1 MTPATYFEL
10 TAGKYCRQQQELP
23 TFPHYQLRAGQP
35 SENLYGH
42 KEENSKHVLNRWPE
56 MNLGRASGL
65 SKRTEVVTSSEGE
78 VFDVELEVK
87 ILSENRRL
95 ADENKNRLH
104 SKGVYAIDVM
114 GSVGSGKTSLIKA
127 MVSKLKRNHRIAVI
141 EGDVTT
147 TIDSDL
153 IASEGV
159 PTVQVNTGKECHLDA
174 NLIRKALDALSLADL
189 DLIFIENVG
198 NLICPA
204 EFPLGSDKRLV
215 VISVTEGPY
224 MVVKHPMMFLD
235 AQVVAIN
242 KTDLAA
248 PMGVDPKKLSADVA
262 RLNPKTVTIHT
273 SCRTGSG
280 IENVI
285 DALGLTKLG

>member
-1 MTPATYFEL
+1 M
-10 TAGKYCRQQQELP
+10 
-23 TFPHYQLRAGQP
+23 
-35 SENLYGH
+35 
-42 KEENSKHVLNRWPE
+42 
-56 MNLGRASGL
+56 
-65 SKRTEVVTSSEGE
+65 SKRIEIVTSSEGE
-78 VFDVELEVK
+78 VFDVELEVD
-87 ILSENRRL
+87 LLRENQRL
-95 ADENKNRLH
+95 ANENKKRLQSNAVH
-104 SKGVYAIDVM
+104 AIDVM

-127 MVSKLKRNHRIAVI
+127 MVSRLKKIHRIAVI

-174 NLIRKALDALSLADL
+174 NLIRKALDIMPLDKL

-235 AQVVAIN
+235 AQTVAIN
-242 KTDLAA
+242 KIDLAGA
-248 PMGVDPKKLSADVA
+248 MGVDPNKLSDDVS
-262 RLNPKTVTIHT
+262 RLNPKATTIHT
-273 SCRTGSG
+273 SCRSGAGIDQVIQSLELTQTG
-280 IENVI
+280 
-285 DALGLTKLG
+285 

>member
-1 MTPATYFEL
+1 
-10 TAGKYCRQQQELP
+10 LP
-23 TFPHYQLRAGQP
+23 
-35 SENLYGH
+35 
-42 KEENSKHVLNRWPE
+42 
-56 MNLGRASGL
+56 
-65 SKRTEVVTSSEGE
+65 KRVEVVTSSEGE
-78 VFDVELEVK
+78 VFDVELEVD
-87 ILSENRRL
+87 LLRENQRL
-95 ADENKNRLH
+95 ANENKKRLQ
-104 SKGVYAIDVM
+104 SRGVHAIDVM

-127 MVSKLKRNHRIAVI
+127 MVSRLKKNHRIAVI

-153 IASEGV
+153 IAAEGI

-174 NLIRKALDALSLADL
+174 NLIRKALDIVPLDKL

-235 AQVVAIN
+235 AQTVAIN
-242 KTDLAA
+242 KIDLAEA
-248 PMGVDPKKLSADVA
+248 MGVDPNKLSADVS
-262 RLNPKTVTIHT
+262 RLNPKAATIHT
-273 SCRTGSG
+273 SCRSG
-280 IENVI
+280 AGIDEVI
-285 DALGLTKLG
+285 QSLGLARAG

>member
-1 MTPATYFEL
+1 MA
-10 TAGKYCRQQQELP
+10 
-23 TFPHYQLRAGQP
+23 
-35 SENLYGH
+35 
-42 KEENSKHVLNRWPE
+42 KHVD
-56 MNLGRASGL
+56 
-65 SKRTEVVTSSEGE
+65 VVTSSEGE
-78 VFDVELEVK
+78 VFDVELEVD
-87 ILSENRRL
+87 ILKENQRLANENRARL
-95 ADENKNRLH
+95 ESN
-104 SKGVYAIDVM
+104 GVHAIDVM

-127 MVSKLKRNHRIAVI
+127 MVSQLKKSFRIAVI

-174 NLIRKALDALSLADL
+174 NLIRKALDKIALERL

-204 EFPLGSDKRLV
+204 EFPLGSDRRLV

-242 KTDLAA
+242 KVDLAA
-248 PMGVDPKKLSADVA
+248 AMEVDPNKLRADVA
-262 RLNPKTVTIHT
+262 RLNPKANTVYT
-273 SCRTGSG
+273 SCRNGTGVADVV
-280 IENVI
+280 EK
-285 DALGLTKLG
+285 LGLNRR

>member
-1 MTPATYFEL
+1 
-10 TAGKYCRQQQELP
+10 LP
-23 TFPHYQLRAGQP
+23 V
-35 SENLYGH
+35 S
-42 KEENSKHVLNRWPE
+42 SDI
-56 MNLGRASGL
+56 
-65 SKRTEVVTSSEGE
+65 VTSSEGE
-78 VFDVELEVK
+78 VFDVELEVD
-87 ILSENRRL
+87 ILRENRRL
-95 ADENKNRLH
+95 ADENKKRLQSH
-104 SKGVYAIDVM
+104 GIHAIDIM

-127 MVSKLKRNHRIAVI
+127 MVAKLKKNRRIAVI

-159 PTVQVNTGKECHLDA
+159 PTVQINTGKECHLDA
-174 NLIRKALDALSLADL
+174 NLIRKALDKTPLDKL

-235 AQVVAIN
+235 AQTVAIN
-242 KTDLAA
+242 KVDLANV
-248 PMGVDPKKLSADVA
+248 MDVDPNKLSADVS
-262 RLNPKTVTIHT
+262 RLNPKATTIHT
-273 SCRTGSG
+273 SCRNGLG
-280 IENVI
+280 VNEVI
-285 DALGLTKLG
+285 RSLQLV